1 MYKIYKDNK
10 VIATVETPTYIRKHP
25 TEPCYTSATAE
36 TATGIAVQ
44 GLGVFALM
52 GNELDELAQVV
63 VVESDGG
70 MAIDEI
76 DADIKYVAETLDVPV
91 IAEMTDKDRAIAQ
104 TNRWLRRELKKGM
117 EWVDGKVYNV
127 SEKKQGL
134 LQAQLL
140 IGSMQAM
147 NGVNPA
153 EITLQ
158 WNESGKAH
166 TEWEYLKLCQLA
178 NDIHAYVEPL
188 VTKQQQAEELINE
201 AENNEEIETILAEF
215 T

>member
-1 MYKIYKDNK
+1 MYKIYKENK

-25 TEPCYTSATAE
+25 TEPCYMSATAE
-36 TATGIAVQ
+36 TATGIAVR
-44 GLGVFALM
+44 GLGVYALM
-52 GNELDELAQVV
+52 GNELDELEQVV

-76 DADIKYVAETLDVPV
+76 NSDVKYVAETLDVPV
-91 IAEMTDKDRAIAQ
+91 IAEMSDKDKAIAK

-117 EWVDGKVYNV
+117 VWADGKLYNV
-127 SEKKQGL
+127 TEKKQGL

-147 NGVNPA
+147 SGTNPA

-166 TEWEYLKLCQLA
+166 TEWGYLQLCQLA

-188 VTKQQQAEELINE
+188 VTKQQQAEESINE
-201 AENNEEIETILAEF
+201 AENNDEIETILAEF
-215 T
+215 D